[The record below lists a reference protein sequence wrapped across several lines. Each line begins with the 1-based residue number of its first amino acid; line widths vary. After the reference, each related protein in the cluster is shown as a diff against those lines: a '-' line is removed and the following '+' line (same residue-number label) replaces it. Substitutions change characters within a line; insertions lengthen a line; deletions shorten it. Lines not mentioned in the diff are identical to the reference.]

1 MKIYNKQAPGNFS
14 IDEKY
19 EAGIVLQG
27 QEVKAV
33 KLGHADL
40 AGSYVKILG
49 SEAYLINAKIF
60 PYEFAR
66 TEGYQETRT
75 RKLLLHKKE
84 LLKLKS
90 KLAEGKYTLVGLSL
104 YDTKTGLIKA
114 EIGLSRG
121 KKQHEREKDMRR
133 RELDLQQAR
142 EFKEETY

>member
-1 MKIYNKQAPGNFS
+1 MRILNKKAPTRFTIEEKI
-14 IDEKY
+14 

-40 AGSYVKILG
+40 TGSYVKILG
-49 SEAYLINAKIF
+49 SEAYLINARIF
-60 PYEFAR
+60 PYQFAR

-84 LLKLKS
+84 LLKLKT
-90 KLAEGKYTLVGLSL
+90 KLAEGKYTLVGLSM
-104 YDTKTGLIKA
+104 YETKTGLIKV

-121 KKQHEREKDMRR
+121 KKKHEREKDVRR
-133 RELDLQQAR
+133 RELELQKER
-142 EFKEETY
+142 EFKEEKY